1 MGPTPLYR
9 CGKPYRRERSTAR
22 SGTVARAASTHGAAG
37 ERAGHNVLAA
47 AGRRESLVAWAALI
61 DDDTLHVDIHDT
73 LMPFA
78 TANDEI
84 AAHR

>member
-1 MGPTPLYR
+1 
-9 CGKPYRRERSTAR
+9 
-22 SGTVARAASTHGAAG
+22 
-37 ERAGHNVLAA
+37 VLAA